1 MRAKVWLLVGLLMLT
16 GSIVSADEV
25 DDVLASKVKGR
36 DKIHRISGEWTV
48 KTTQPTVG
56 GKLKNP
62 KTLKMKYRLAMEKLP
77 PSAVK
82 HVQQPWKIEAEII
95 EPLPMRLRVEGEQ
108 VWFLDQYGIW
118 NEMPLTP
125 EIQEQF
131 STMGERFMGADPAS
145 QKRHYAIKILRKNR
159 PWLGPS
165 TTTVEFV
172 PKGKS
177 LLVGRREEDINTD
190 GLPLETRIFGEL
202 GKPSVTIK
210 VTKHRKVKGIPFV
223 DEMESVSETAAG
235 RVESRTEAA
244 NVQVE

>member
-1 MRAKVWLLVGLLMLT
+1 MRVKVRLLVGLLMLAGT
-16 GSIVSADEV
+16 PVYADAV
-25 DDVLASKVKGR
+25 DEVLASKAKGR

-48 KTTQPTVG
+48 ETTQPSVG

-77 PSAVK
+77 PAAVK
-82 HVQQPWKIEAEII
+82 HGHQPWKIEAEII
-95 EPLPMRLRVEGEQ
+95 EPLPMRLKVEGEQ

-131 STMGERFMGADPAS
+131 ATMSERFMGADPTS
-145 QKRHYAIKILRKNR
+145 QKKHYAIKILRKNR

-172 PKGKS
+172 PRGKT
-177 LLVGRREEDINTD
+177 LLIGRREEDINAD
-190 GLPLETRIFGEL
+190 GLPLETRIFDEH
-202 GKPSVTIK
+202 GKPSVTITVK
-210 VTKHRKVKGIPFV
+210 KLRKIIGIPVV

-235 RVESRTEAA
+235 QVRSRTE
-244 NVQVE
+244 VRDVVVE